1 MRIER
6 TLMAVVATGLIVLT
20 LTLATLA
27 VTALTGWWAITIVL
41 GVVVVATVAFRALR
55 RRIPKGT
62 VIEIDLD
69 GGVIETMGSDPL
81 SRAMT
86 MRSVTV
92 RDVVDALERGAADPR
107 VTGVVARLG
116 NGRIRLGHAQEL
128 RDAVHRFR
136 DSGKKAIA
144 FAEAFGE
151 SRSATVDFY
160 LATAFGEIFLQP
172 KGLASVEGIVARGTF
187 VRGVFD
193 KLHLVPDFDHRK
205 EYKAA
210 KYALTETGFNE
221 AHREALGGVAEDQF
235 SQIVSGIAQDRG
247 LSQETVESLID
258 SAPLTTG
265 ETLESGLV
273 DHVGYR
279 DDAYEAAGDR
289 FMFHD
294 RYLKKAGRPHRKGE
308 RIALIYGAGSIARGT
323 PRFDPLTRGSSF
335 GADEVAK
342 AFRLASDDDKVKAV
356 VFRVDSPGG
365 SAVASEVASREV
377 ARAREKGK
385 PVVVSMGNVAGS
397 GGYWVSAGADR
408 IVAQPGTVTGSI
420 GVVWGKLANREAW
433 RRLGVTFDEI
443 VFGQNATFNTAQDEF
458 SDAERARVTVLLD
471 DIYNNFVAGVAEG
484 RSMTP
489 QQVEEVAKG
498 RIWTG
503 SQARERGLVDE
514 LGGLETAVRL
524 AKDLVGIA
532 PEEGI
537 RLVTFPRERALPL
550 PRREESSEPVDGAL
564 RALVDMATGIRQ
576 TTAGAHA
583 RMPWLG
589 LVD

>member
-6 TLMAVVATGLIVLT
+6 TLMAVITTGLIVLT
-20 LTLATLA
+20 LTLATFA

-41 GVVVVATVAFRALR
+41 VVVLVSTVAFRVLK
-55 RRIPKGT
+55 RRIPQGA

-69 GGVIETMGSDPL
+69 GGIVETMGSDPL
-81 SRAMT
+81 SRAIT

-92 RDVVDALERGAADPR
+92 RDVVDALERGAEDPR

-116 NGRIRLGHAQEL
+116 NGGIGLGHAQEL

-136 DSGKKAIA
+136 DSGKQAIA

-160 LATAFGEIFLQP
+160 LATAFSKIFLQP
-172 KGLASVEGIVARGTF
+172 KGLASIEGMVARGTF

-193 KLHLVPDFDHRK
+193 KLSLVPDFDHRK

-210 KYALTETGFNE
+210 KYRLTETGFNE

-247 LSQETVESLID
+247 LTSETVERLID
-258 SAPLTTG
+258 SAPLTAG
-265 ETLESGLV
+265 EALESGLV

-279 DDAYEAAGDR
+279 DEAYEAAGSR

-308 RIALIYGAGSIARGT
+308 RIALIYGTGSIARGT

-342 AFRLASDDDKVKAV
+342 AFRRASDDEKVKAV

-365 SAVASEVASREV
+365 SAVASEVVSREV

-397 GGYWVSAGADR
+397 GGYWVAAGADR

-443 VFGQNATFNTAQDEF
+443 VFGQNATFNTSQDGF
-458 SDAERARVTVLLD
+458 SDSERERVTVLLD
-471 DIYNNFVAGVAEG
+471 DIYDNFVAGVAEG
-484 RSMTP
+484 RSMSP
-489 QQVEEVAKG
+489 HQVEEVAKG

-503 SQARERGLVDE
+503 SQALERGLVDE
-514 LGGLETAVRL
+514 LGGLETAIEL
-524 AKDLVGIA
+524 AKDLAGVA
-532 PEEGI
+532 PEENV
-537 RLVTFPRERALPL
+537 RLVTFPRERAVPL
-550 PRREESSEPVDGAL
+550 PRREESSEPVDGVL
-564 RALVDMATGIRQ
+564 GALVDMGAGFRQ
-576 TTAGAHA
+576 ASAGAHA
-583 RMPWLG
+583 RMPWFG
-589 LVD
+589 IG

>member
-1 MRIER
+1 MRFER
-6 TLMAVVATGLIVLT
+6 ALMAIVATGLIVLT
-20 LTLATLA
+20 LALATLA
-27 VTALTGWWAITIVL
+27 VTVLTGWWAFSIVVM
-41 GVVVVATVAFRALR
+41 VVLVSTLAVRVLR

-69 GGVIETMGSDPL
+69 GGVAETTGSDPL

-92 RDVVDALERGAADPR
+92 RDVVEALERGAEDPR
-107 VTGVVARLG
+107 ITGVVARLG
-116 NGRIRLGHAQEL
+116 NGGIGLGHAQEL

-136 DSGKKAIA
+136 DSGKKAVA

-151 SRSATVDFY
+151 GRSATVDFY

-172 KGLASVEGIVARGTF
+172 KGLASVEGMVARGTF

-193 KLHLVPDFDHRK
+193 KLSVVPDFDHRK

-210 KYALTETGFNE
+210 KYRLTETGFNE
-221 AHREALGGVAEDQF
+221 AHREALGGVAGDQF
-235 SQIVSGIAQDRG
+235 AQVVMGIAQDRG
-247 LSQETVESLID
+247 LSREKVERLVD
-258 SAPLTTG
+258 SAPLTAG
-265 ETLESGLV
+265 EALESGLV

-279 DDAYEAAGDR
+279 DEAYEAAGLR

-308 RIALIYGAGSIARGT
+308 RIALIYGTGTIARGT
-323 PRFDPLTRGSSF
+323 PRFDPLTRGTSF

-342 AFRLASDDDKVKAV
+342 AFRRASDDAKVKAV

-365 SAVASEVASREV
+365 SAVASEVVSREV

-408 IVAQPGTVTGSI
+408 IVALPGTITGSI

-443 VFGQNATFNTAQDEF
+443 VFGQNARFNTAQDVF
-458 SDAERARVTVLLD
+458 SDSERARVTVLLD
-471 DIYNNFVAGVAEG
+471 DIYDNFVAGVAEG
-484 RSMTP
+484 RSMSP
-489 QQVEEVAKG
+489 HQVEEVAKG

-503 SQARERGLVDE
+503 SQALERGLVDE
-514 LGGLETAVRL
+514 LGGLETAIGL
-524 AKDLVGIA
+524 AKELAGITPEKGVQLVI
-532 PEEGI
+532 
-537 RLVTFPRERALPL
+537 FPRERAVPL

-564 RALVDMATGIRQ
+564 RALVDMAAGLRQ
-576 TTAGAHA
+576 AGAGAHA
-583 RMPWLG
+583 RMPWFG
-589 LVD
+589 FD